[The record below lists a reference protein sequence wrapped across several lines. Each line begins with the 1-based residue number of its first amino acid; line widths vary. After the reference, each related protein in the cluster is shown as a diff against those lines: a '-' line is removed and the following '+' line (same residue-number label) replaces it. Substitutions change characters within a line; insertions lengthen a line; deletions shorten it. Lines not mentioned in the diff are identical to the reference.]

1 MENTLVAPTPKTKRL
16 QISSE
21 KGKGVISI
29 SLLAIS
35 LICFVFCSLFSK
47 NQLADG
53 ISVSFNGLDLLA
65 MLFKGGEYMLMYNM
79 DDGKG
84 NPFEMELTIQY
95 PMLMCY
101 LTLIALVLLIGLLVF
116 QVLRYTKLK
125 GNARVSK
132 ISAYANFAVSAVLVA
147 VYVYLLFCKVE
158 AFDFYGDETEFYRVF
173 EVKVTILLVAL
184 CVLANGFIEL
194 KLQEKTIPLVK
205 RFLPIYGFMI
215 IPLALIFIF
224 NLYPILLQTV
234 MSFKNYTL
242 SQGVWGGEWV
252 GFQHFKTIFTDS
264 SMLTV
269 IGRTVYISLIRLFV
283 GIIPPLI
290 LSVCLYDLKSTKARS
305 VFQNIVYI
313 PHFFSWVVVYA
324 ICYSLLSPEGLMNS
338 MFGSTTDYMVSEQW
352 FLPIVIISAVW
363 KELGWGT
370 ILYLAALSG
379 VDVALYEAAKIDGA
393 TPIQR
398 IVHITIPSIKNT
410 IIFLTIMSLGN
421 VLKGAGGEQL
431 LLFYSA
437 TTKEQAL
444 VIDTWLV
451 WEGITKP
458 ENYSLGAAMS
468 FFQSGIGMV
477 MVLGF
482 NWFSKKFFE
491 VSIW

>member
-1 MENTLVAPTPKTKRL
+1 MEKLLKRAPTVKRL
-16 QISSE
+16 GFDAE
-21 KGKGVISI
+21 TVKGIIGI
-29 SLLAIS
+29 SLSVLS
-35 LICFVFCSLFSK
+35 LLCFAFCNLFSK
-47 NQLADG
+47 NQLDVG
-53 ISVSFNGLDLLA
+53 ISVSFSGIDLIRLA
-65 MLFKGGEYMLMYNM
+65 FLGGEYVEQYWM

-84 NPFEMELTIQY
+84 NGFFMELTVEY
-95 PMLMCY
+95 PLFMCWMAIAGALL
-101 LTLIALVLLIGLLVF
+101 LTGLIVF
-116 QVLRYTKLK
+116 QVLRYTKFK
-125 GNARVSK
+125 GNERVSGLV
-132 ISAYANFAVSAVLVA
+132 AYASFAVSAIFLIA
-147 VYVYLLFCKVE
+147 YVYVMFCK
-158 AFDFYGDETEFYRVF
+158 AETLSFEGKSVEFYRVF
-173 EVKVTILLVAL
+173 EVKVTLLLVAL
-184 CVLANGFIEL
+184 CVLANGFLEL
-194 KLQEKTIPLVK
+194 KLQEKTIPLIK
-205 RFLPIYGFMI
+205 RFLPIYGFMV
-215 IPLALIFIF
+215 IPLALIFVF

-234 MSFKNYTL
+234 LSFKEYTL
-242 SQGVWGGEWV
+242 SDGVWGSVWAGMKQFEI
-252 GFQHFKTIFTDS
+252 IFTNS
-264 SMLTV
+264 LMLKV

-283 GIIPPLI
+283 GIVPPLI
-290 LSVCLYDLKSTKARS
+290 LSICLYDLKSSKVRS

-324 ICYSLLSPEGLMNS
+324 ICYSLLSPEGLINS
-338 MFGSTTDYMVSEQW
+338 IFGANTDFMVSEDY
-352 FLPIVIISAVW
+352 FLTIVIVSAVW

-393 TPIQR
+393 SPVQR
-398 IVHITIPSIKNT
+398 ILHITIPSIKNT

-468 FFQSGIGMV
+468 FFQSGIGMI

-482 NWFSKKFFE
+482 NWVSKKFFE